1 MGFLRTPFPSSLNI
15 TDESLGFGL
24 VAGIWLQ
31 DGSDW
36 SLGGDKMEDVG
47 LFGKGQGYKTSGSV
61 KGREVNGF
69 DARIGEEVLSTH
81 NPGHLSIDVK
91 GTHPPNRNI
100 QNIGKGESVIVP
112 LKTSLT
118 VTLSVDV
125 PILGT
130 VVPDKVVRKRSRKVP
145 NLQAPDG
152 PTLLA
157 MVSQKDADEREEEK
171 ARYESIHKRPTR
183 PLSTT
188 STYASHAKKFV
199 NYRTTHGILLNG
211 ELDLFMV
218 NMTYGERLE
227 VWLGYIYSLS
237 DQGLYGQALASHLSA
252 TKAFILTNHTS
263 MDMSFCDDNIKA
275 IKDAKFKANSVDRSV
290 RRVAALKRDSRLKL
304 PVFEELTDVVYEMAF
319 REEDDWGWVGMH
331 IKGAATA
338 QLLQTLLGTRISSTV
353 KRQLTDHH
361 LDTEDVVLKFEK
373 LSLEPGG
380 SLLEAVYTCGDI
392 WPEGF
397 LPCHVTGVELRSNT
411 EKGKVTDRNRFI
423 GRVDDQSNKV
433 CLAVALWAKHSGA
446 RIGEPFFTMR
456 RISPITKRLHVCYI
470 NDTHVNFV
478 VKDAADALGL
488 GRDHYSTHS
497 ARSGFVT
504 KHTWA
509 ERLAVG
515 KSVPVGF
522 IPTTDADI
530 AQAGGWADPSKKG
543 AMKMHYDRSTSVY
556 RPLDPQYAL
565 SREDVIGMLSL
576 VEQGNLPKLSTRE
589 LYELRHFRR
598 SVWGT

>member
-1 MGFLRTPFPSSLNI
+1 MA
-15 TDESLGFGL
+15 
-24 VAGIWLQ
+24 AGIWFQ
-31 DGSDW
+31 DGLSW
-36 SLGGDKMEDVG
+36 SLVEDNMNVSG
-47 LFGKGQGYKTSGSV
+47 LFGEGQRYETIGLV
-61 KGREVNGF
+61 KGKYSSGF
-69 DARIGEEVLSTH
+69 NASFGEEVISTH
-81 NPGHLSIDVK
+81 QPRHLSNDV
-91 GTHPPNRNI
+91 GDTHPSHHTI
-100 QNIGKGESVIVP
+100 QRIGDEESVSVP
-112 LKTSLT
+112 VKTSLT
-118 VTLSVDV
+118 VTLSVDL
-125 PILGT
+125 PMLGI
-130 VVPDKVVRKRSRKVP
+130 VVPDKLSRKRSRKVP

-157 MVSQKDADEREEEK
+157 MVTQKDANEREEEK
-171 ARYESIHKRPTR
+171 ARYESIRKRPTR

-188 STYASHAKKFV
+188 STYASHSKKFV
-199 NYRTTHGILLNG
+199 NYRTTHGVLLNG

-218 NMTYGERLE
+218 NMTHEERLT

-252 TKAFILTNHTS
+252 TKAFILTNCS
-263 MDMSFCDDNIKA
+263 SIDMSFCDDNIKA

-304 PVFEELTDVVYEMAF
+304 PVFEELSDVVYEMAF
-319 REEDDWGWVGMH
+319 REEDDWGWSGMH

-373 LSLEPGG
+373 QSMEPGG
-380 SLLEAVYTCGDI
+380 SLLEAVYTCGDV
-392 WPEGF
+392 WPVGF

-423 GRVDDQSNKV
+423 GQVDDQSNKV

-446 RIGEPFFTMR
+446 RTGEPFFTMR
-456 RISPITKRLHVCYI
+456 RYSPTTKRIHVCYI

-478 VKDAADALGL
+478 VKDASDALGL

-522 IPTTDADI
+522 IPTTDGDI
-530 AQAGGWADPSKKG
+530 AQAGGWANPSKKG

-576 VEQGNLPKLSTRE
+576 VEQGNLPKLSSRE

>member
-1 MGFLRTPFPSSLNI
+1 
-15 TDESLGFGL
+15 
-24 VAGIWLQ
+24 V
-31 DGSDW
+31 
-36 SLGGDKMEDVG
+36 
-47 LFGKGQGYKTSGSV
+47 
-61 KGREVNGF
+61 
-69 DARIGEEVLSTH
+69 
-81 NPGHLSIDVK
+81 
-91 GTHPPNRNI
+91 
-100 QNIGKGESVIVP
+100 
-112 LKTSLT
+112 KTSLT

-125 PILGT
+125 PLVGT
-130 VVPDKVVRKRSRKVP
+130 VVTEKAVRKRSRKVP

-157 MVSQKDADEREEEK
+157 MSTQKDAEEREEEK

-199 NYRTTHGILLNG
+199 NYRTTHGVLLNG
-211 ELDLFMV
+211 ELDLFMA
-218 NMTYGERLE
+218 NLTNEERLE

-252 TKAFILTNHTS
+252 TKAFILTNCTS

-275 IKDAKFKANSVDRSV
+275 IKDAKFKANTVDRSV

-304 PVFEELTDVVYEMAF
+304 PVFEELSDVVYEMAF

-361 LDTEDVVLKFEK
+361 LDTEDVILKFEK
-373 LSLEPGG
+373 LGLGPDG
-380 SLLEAVYTCGDI
+380 SLLEAVYTCGDE
-392 WPEGF
+392 WPVGF
-397 LPCHVTGVELRSNT
+397 LPFHVIGVELRSNT

-433 CLAVALWAKHSGA
+433 CLAVALWAKHSGS
-446 RIGEPFFTMR
+446 RTGEPFFTMR
-456 RISPITKRLHVCYI
+456 RYSPTTKRIHVCYI

-478 VKDAADALGL
+478 VKDAAAALGL

-515 KSVPVGF
+515 KSVSVGI
-522 IPTTDADI
+522 IPTTDGDI

-556 RPLDPQYAL
+556 RPLDPEYTL
-565 SREDVIGMLSL
+565 TRDDVIGMLSL
-576 VEQGNLPKLSTRE
+576 VEQGNLPKLSIGE